1 MVPKHIPFTL
11 EQIKI
16 FKTIVEE
23 GSFKKA
29 ANKLY
34 VSQPTISLQMQ
45 NLEKQLNTQLIERN
59 KRQKTL
65 AITDAG
71 QLLLRYGNRINS
83 LCDEVCRA
91 LHDLH
96 NIQNGQLTIGGS
108 QTTGT
113 YVLPRMIG
121 LFREQYP
128 FISVDLQVDSTRKIV
143 SDVSQGLID
152 LGIVG
157 GEIPKDLASSV
168 QILPYANDELALIIS
183 NFHPLAKKESI
194 LKEDLYNLNYVTLQ
208 KNSTTKNVIDKA
220 LIDNGIDI
228 QKLKVV
234 MELNSIEA
242 IKNTVEAGLGSAFVS
257 LTAIQKE
264 LNLNLLNCIKIEDLK
279 IQRQLLLVVNPKR
292 YQSKIVYSF
301 MQEILGF
308 LPPSDLKDQS

>member
-1 MVPKHIPFTL
+1 MVQKHIPFTL
-11 EQIKI
+11 EQLKI

-34 VSQPTISLQMQ
+34 VSQPTISLQLQ
-45 NLEKQLNTQLIERN
+45 NLEKQLNTPLIERN
-59 KRQKTL
+59 KRQNTL
-65 AITDAG
+65 TVTDAG
-71 QLLLRYGNRINS
+71 QLFLRYGNRIIS
-83 LCDEVCRA
+83 LCDEVGRA
-91 LHDLH
+91 LNDL
-96 NIQNGQLTIGGS
+96 NNVQSGQLTIGGS

-143 SDVSQGLID
+143 HNVSQGFID

-183 NFHPLAKKESI
+183 NFHPLAQKEFI
-194 LKEDLYNLNYVTLQ
+194 VKEDLYNLNYVTLQ

-220 LIDNGIDI
+220 LIKNGIDI
-228 QKLKVV
+228 QRLKVV

-279 IQRQLLLVVNPKR
+279 IER
-292 YQSKIVYSF
+292 S
-301 MQEILGF
+301 G
-308 LPPSDLKDQS
+308 